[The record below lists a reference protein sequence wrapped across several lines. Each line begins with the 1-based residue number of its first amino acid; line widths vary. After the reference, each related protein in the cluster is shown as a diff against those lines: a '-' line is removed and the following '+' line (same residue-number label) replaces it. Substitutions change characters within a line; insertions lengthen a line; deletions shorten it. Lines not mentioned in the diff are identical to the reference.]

1 MRMHLFRDEP
11 IHKPAAEFRA
21 DGLKRIQIDAD
32 FDSLCRIVVNA
43 MEIFDAGAPT

>member
-21 DGLKRIQIDAD
+21 DGLKRIEIDAD
-32 FDSLCRIVVNA
+32 FESLCRIVVNA
-43 MEIFDAGAPT
+43 MENLDVRAPT

>member
-21 DGLKRIQIDAD
+21 DGLKRIEIDAD

-43 MEIFDAGAPT
+43 MGNFDVGART